1 VRQGPSS
8 PRVRPAAVAGQFYPA
23 DAVELRATIRE
34 LLAAAAPVP
43 PPKPRARPPQYPK
56 AIIVPHAAYRYSGVV
71 AASAY
76 RALRPG
82 RGRIERVVLLGPAH
96 YVPLRRIAAS
106 SADRWATPL
115 GPVRIDLADRDAL
128 LDADLVVL
136 DDLAHEG
143 EHSLEVQLPFIRQVL
158 GQVRVLP
165 LLVGE
170 VAAARV
176 AELLETVWTGP
187 ESVAIVSTDLSHY
200 HDQASAQRLDR
211 ETATAI
217 CACDPSGVAG
227 DRACGIYALRGLLEA
242 ARRHSLAVR
251 LLDIR
256 TSGDTSGDPTR
267 VVGYGAFAFG

>member
-1 VRQGPSS
+1 MSEGPAP
-8 PRVRPAAVAGQFYPA
+8 PRVRQAAVAGQFYPA
-23 DAVELRATIRE
+23 DAVELRATVRE

-43 PPKPRARPPQYPK
+43 PPKPPARPLQYPK
-56 AIIVPHAAYRYSGVV
+56 AIIVPHAAYRYSGPV

-96 YVPLRRIAAS
+96 HVPLRTIAAS
-106 SADRWATPL
+106 SADLWETPL
-115 GPVRIDLADRDAL
+115 GPLRIDTAGRDAL
-128 LDADLVVL
+128 LDADLVTL

-143 EHSLEVQLPFIRQVL
+143 EHSLEVQLPFIRTLL
-158 GQVRVLP
+158 GQVQVLP

-170 VAAARV
+170 VAAVRV
-176 AELLETVWTGP
+176 AKLLETVWTGP
-187 ESVAIVSTDLSHY
+187 ESVAVVSTDLSHY
-200 HDQASAQRLDR
+200 HDQVTAQRLDR

-227 DRACGIYALRGLLEA
+227 DRACGVYALRGLLEA

-251 LLDIR
+251 LLDMR
-256 TSGDTSGDPTR
+256 TSGDASGDLTR
-267 VVGYGAFAFG
+267 VVGYGAFALG

>member
-1 VRQGPSS
+1 VNQGRVS
-8 PRVRPAAVAGQFYPA
+8 PRVRLAAVAGQFYPA
-23 DAVELRATIRE
+23 DAVQLRATIRE
-34 LLAAAAPVP
+34 LLAAAVPVP
-43 PPKPRARPPQYPK
+43 PPKPRARPLQYPK

-76 RALRPG
+76 RALRLG
-82 RGRIERVVLLGPAH
+82 RGQIKRVVLLGPAH

-115 GPVRIDLADRDAL
+115 GPVHIDTAGRDAL
-128 LDADLVVL
+128 LDADLAVL
-136 DDLAHEG
+136 DDVAHEG
-143 EHSLEVQLPFIRQVL
+143 EHSLEVQLPFIRTVL

-200 HDQASAQRLDR
+200 HDHASAQRLDR

-217 CACDPSGVAG
+217 CACDPSGVAR

-251 LLDIR
+251 LLDVR
-256 TSGDTSGDPTR
+256 TSGDTSGDLTR
-267 VVGYGAFAFG
+267 VVGYGAFALG